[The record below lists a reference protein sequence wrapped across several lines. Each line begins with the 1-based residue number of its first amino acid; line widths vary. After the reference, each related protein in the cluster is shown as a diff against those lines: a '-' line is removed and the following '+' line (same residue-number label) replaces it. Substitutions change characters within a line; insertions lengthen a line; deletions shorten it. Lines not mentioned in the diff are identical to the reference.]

1 MAKLLGIEN
10 GAARVSEYEIGRR
23 EPALMTLLQYA
34 KLTRVSLDVLADDT
48 RELKFRK
55 NWKRPRRVNEVLMQD
70 GLRRIE
76 IRSQH
81 MRKATLSRRLRT
93 P

>member
-1 MAKLLGIEN
+1 
-10 GAARVSEYEIGRR
+10 
-23 EPALMTLLQYA
+23 MTLLQYA